1 MSAYTPVALV
11 QTKHGVELPV
21 RAIPGASRNEIGGS
35 REGALLVRI
44 TTAPEKGKA
53 NQAIIALLA
62 EALDLRK
69 KDLDLIRGE
78 RHRNKCF
85 LLVGAE
91 LATIEEQILSWSQR
105 QRDRSGKEKEN
116 R

>member
-1 MSAYTPVALV
+1 MSSYTPVALV
-11 QTKHGVELPV
+11 QTERGVELPV

-53 NQAIIALLA
+53 NRAIIDLLA
-62 EALDLRK
+62 EVLDLRK
-69 KDLDLIRGE
+69 KDLVLIRGV
-78 RHRNKCF
+78 RHKNKCF
-85 LLVGAE
+85 LLQGAE
-91 LATIEEQILSWSQR
+91 LSGIEQKLLTWINRDEQR
-105 QRDRSGKEKEN
+105 QGKAN

>member
-1 MSAYTPVALV
+1 MSSYTPVALV
-11 QTKHGVELPV
+11 QTERGVELPV

-53 NQAIIALLA
+53 NRAIIDLLA
-62 EALDLRK
+62 EVLGLRK
-69 KDLDLIRGE
+69 KDLELIRGQ
-78 RHRNKCF
+78 RHKNKCF
-85 LLVGAE
+85 LLQGAK
-91 LATIEEQILSWSQR
+91 LSGIDERLRCLVDRDGQR
-105 QRDRSGKEKEN
+105 QRKAN